1 MISNLVNGE
10 ADVMT
15 TSLTLCCGRTNAV
28 DYLWSLSFSTAG
40 LLIKGKVNFCP
51 KCSII
56 KILKPKR
63 TTFEPYIQ
71 IILSCL
77 HYIKGLRPQIERLK
91 KDPNM

>member
-51 KCSII
+51 ECSII
-56 KILKPKR
+56 KILKPKG
-63 TTFEPYIQ
+63 TTF
-71 IILSCL
+71 
-77 HYIKGLRPQIERLK
+77 
-91 KDPNM
+91 